1 MEEVM
6 VTTLK
11 CLYQDCGHSWTP
23 RFPRLPL
30 VCPKCKRYN
39 WNEPHVGTA
48 PRGGK
53 GNVKNRKRSKLTDTA
68 IRRFQRQ
75 QILKVGGTNDNT

>member
-11 CLYQDCGHSWTP
+11 CLYSDCGHMWTP

-39 WNEPHVGTA
+39 WNEPHMVTA

-53 GNVKNRKRSKLTDTA
+53 GNVKKRKRSKLTDTA

-75 QILKVGGTNDNT
+75 QKLKVGGTNDNT